1 MTTSTNLVYL
11 IALPLFS
18 AAFLMLLG
26 RKADKWGHIFA
37 TLISSATFA
46 IGAIEFFAMRNRSEE
61 LRAATQKL
69 FTWISV
75 GSFEVDAGLLLDQL
89 SISFVLL
96 ITGVGTLIH
105 IYSIAYMSHDRDRR
119 RFFAYL
125 NFFIAA
131 MLLLVL
137 GDSYLSLY
145 VGWEGVGLASYLLI
159 GFWNQK
165 PEYATAAKKAFVMNR
180 VGDFGLSIAIM
191 IGFATFGSVSF
202 TGIEEKVGG
211 ASETALTALG

>member
-1 MTTSTNLVYL
+1 MTSSNLVYL
-11 IALPLFS
+11 VALPLLS
-18 AAFLMLLG
+18 SGLLLLLG
-26 RKADKWGHIFA
+26 RRADKWGHLLA
-37 TLISSATFA
+37 TLVSASTFV
-46 IGAIEFFAMRNRSEE
+46 IGLSEFLAMRGRSETQ
-61 LRAATQKL
+61 RAVTQKL

-75 GSFEVDAGLLLDQL
+75 GNFNVDASLLLDQL

-105 IYSIAYMSHDRDRR
+105 IYSIAYMSHDENRR

-125 NFFIAA
+125 NLFIAA

-137 GDSYLSLY
+137 GDSFLNLY

-180 VGDFGLSIAIM
+180 DRKSNV
-191 IGFATFGSVSF
+191 
-202 TGIEEKVGG
+202 
-211 ASETALTALG
+211 

>member
-1 MTTSTNLVYL
+1 MTSSNLVYL

-18 AAFLMLLG
+18 SALLMLLG

-37 TLISSATFA
+37 TLVSASAFFV
-46 IGAIEFFAMRNRSEE
+46 GLSEFLAMRDRPVEM
-61 LRAATQKL
+61 RAVTQKL
-69 FTWISV
+69 FSWISV
-75 GSFEVDAGLLLDQL
+75 GDFKVDAALLLDQL

-137 GDSYLSLY
+137 GDSYLNLY

-191 IGFATFGSVSF
+191 IAFATFGSVTF
-202 TGIEEKVGG
+202 AG
-211 ASETALTALG
+211 